1 MTMKKRYIPPA
12 FQTVA
17 FSPNSPL
24 CASGEI
30 WNGSD
35 ITDPTEFK
43 WHRDLE
49 DRIVEPIG
57 ETDWMVQLEN
67 QLPQKLEGRV
77 FIPMKMWHR
86 VIKGSGDLR
95 IKLTKLKNNI

>member
-35 ITDPTEFK
+35 ITDPTENGGTNAG
-43 WHRDLE
+43 D
-49 DRIVEPIG
+49 
-57 ETDWMVQLEN
+57 
-67 QLPQKLEGRV
+67 QLP
-77 FIPMKMWHR
+77 
-86 VIKGSGDLR
+86 GDPFYDD
-95 IKLTKLKNNI
+95 NWWN

>member
-1 MTMKKRYIPPA
+1 MRPYQENQTEENEYIRT
-12 FQTVA
+12 F
-17 FSPNSPL
+17 
-24 CASGEI
+24 E
-30 WNGSD
+30 D

-86 VIKGSGDLR
+86 LIKGTGDLR